1 MVDLEIYLCNCGT
14 RIQRSKYRAICKGK
28 NFTKHLQGQCNSCC
42 NPISSRFKSHQNRKL
57 QQSQRRWWRLWA
69 QSWASI
75 SSLSGNFLA
84 LLLQLRNSP
93 IAPSIVAELIVVCSF
108 SVGVQACSGLTPGCT
123 LNKVSHIFQVIIYW
137 LSSLF
142 AFIAALVPHQSCLHG
157 PLRGTELSSTLLT
170 LTMTNSHWHWQSQIK
185 RTMKVRDIE
194 SGGRQHLQV

>member
-42 NPISSRFKSHQNRKL
+42 NPISSRFKSDQNRKL
-57 QQSQRRWWRLWA
+57 QQSQRRRWRLWA

-123 LNKVSHIFQVIIYW
+123 LNKVSHIFQVIIYC

-142 AFIAALVPHQSCLHG
+142 AFIAALVPPSQLLAWAPS
-157 PLRGTELSSTLLT
+157 RNRTIFDIIDSDNDKFTLT
-170 LTMTNSHWHWQSQIK
+170 LTISNQKNDESERHWEWC
-185 RTMKVRDIE
+185 
-194 SGGRQHLQV
+194 RQHL